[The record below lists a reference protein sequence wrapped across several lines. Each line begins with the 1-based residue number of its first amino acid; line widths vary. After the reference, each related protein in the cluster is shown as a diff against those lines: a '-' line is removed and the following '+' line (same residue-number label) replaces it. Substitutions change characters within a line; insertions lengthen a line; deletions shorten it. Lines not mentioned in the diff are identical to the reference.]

1 MDREPSWALNGAYPS
16 GTDRGLL
23 EGLTSYGLSGL
34 PCVGGCILLSSVLLL
49 KHRTIENFQI
59 HGFGS

>member
-23 EGLTSYGLSGL
+23 EGSTSYGLSGL
-34 PCVGGCILLSSVLLL
+34 PWCWGLFLGSPVLHL
-49 KHRTIENFQI
+49 KHKTIENFQI
-59 HGFGS
+59 RGFGS